1 MNANAVSSNAI
12 IEVTSSSSL
21 RRVRTARRE
30 VVQGDELMGWWSAQ
44 EVYEEARNDIETWEI
59 YDDGCISGRGH
70 RARPGVNW

>member
-1 MNANAVSSNAI
+1 MSGLHAV
-12 IEVTSSSSL
+12 
-21 RRVRTARRE
+21 E

-59 YDDGCISGRGH
+59 YDDGCITGRGH

>member
-1 MNANAVSSNAI
+1 MNANAVSFSAI

-30 VVQGDELMGWWSAQ
+30 VVQGDQLMGWWSAQ

-59 YDDGCISGRGH
+59 YDDGCITGRG
-70 RARPGVNW
+70 RRTRPGLKE